1 MPIGRAVSISRR
13 AKSIVN
19 LNISTRSFF
28 IALYNTNNES
38 SIKIVPL
45 IISEAYPSGVPTAS
59 MLRGCSRARNQ
70 NPGIFLVCRGHL
82 HPEVWRR
89 RSQARLRRRLC
100 CRERNG
106 CSEWLKS
113 CGKHS
118 RRSKISAG
126 FDAISRVVNLRYAP
140 IRTARARMPGHWCG
154 DAELCASDL
163 GCSHGVIGGPRYR
176 HVKERRTDQADGVRG
191 LIGFR
196 DVIEAVSAS
205 DSRGQLSSPARI
217 VFTNSTAYAINNLMR
232 INSVIG
238 RKGSVSIPFGC
249 MPMPQSYLIPFEGYF
264 LDLSAQARPSWRSP
278 RAEDIFPHRAGQ

>member
-1 MPIGRAVSISRR
+1 
-13 AKSIVN
+13 
-19 LNISTRSFF
+19 
-28 IALYNTNNES
+28 
-38 SIKIVPL
+38 
-45 IISEAYPSGVPTAS
+45 VPTAS
-59 MLRGCSRARNQ
+59 TLRGCSRARDQ

-126 FDAISRVVNLRYAP
+126 LDAISRVVNLRYAP

-163 GCSHGVIGGPRYR
+163 GCSHGVIGGLRYR

-264 LDLSAQARPSWRSP
+264 LDLSVQARPSGRSP

>member
-13 AKSIVN
+13 AKSIVT

-38 SIKIVPL
+38 SIKIVLL
-45 IISEAYPSGVPTAS
+45 IICEAYPSGVPTAS

-126 FDAISRVVNLRYAP
+126 FNAIWRSRVNRL
-140 IRTARARMPGHWCG
+140 
-154 DAELCASDL
+154 S
-163 GCSHGVIGGPRYR
+163 
-176 HVKERRTDQADGVRG
+176 RRNRSRV
-191 LIGFR
+191 GFR
-196 DVIEAVSAS
+196 LEGTAVFS
-205 DSRGQLSSPARI
+205 GP
-217 VFTNSTAYAINNLMR
+217 
-232 INSVIG
+232 NSVYKQHRLCDKQSHENKFGDG

-264 LDLSAQARPSWRSP
+264 LDLSVQARPSGRSP